1 MPGVTNG
8 YLQDLGNKII
18 GKTFLGSFPC
28 DMQPNPRQKNKF
40 SVIFNLSKHNE
51 KGTHFV
57 AIFADETRL
66 FYFDPLGNACKN
78 KDVLQFLSDHK
89 FKRKIRKKFP
99 KIQSNESIF
108 CGYYCIGFILAMT
121 KQLPLKQFF
130 NIFDYDNLNNN
141 DTIIIDF
148 IHNNV

>member
-8 YLQDLGNKII
+8 YLQDIGKEII

-28 DMQPNPRQKNKF
+28 DIQPNPRRKKTF
-40 SVIFNLSKHNE
+40 SVIFNISKHNE

-66 FYFDPLGNACKN
+66 LYFDPLGNACKN
-78 KDVLQFLSDHK
+78 KYILSFLSKHNLN
-89 FKRKIRKKFP
+89 RKIRKKFP

-121 KQLPLKQFF
+121 KKISIRKFF
-130 NIFDYDNLNNN
+130 NMFDYDNLNNN
-141 DTIIIDF
+141 DNIIIDF
-148 IHNNV
+148 IHKNV

>member
-8 YLQDLGNKII
+8 YLQDLGKKIV

-28 DMQPNPRQKNKF
+28 DMAPNSKRRKKF
-40 SVIFNLSKHNE
+40 SVIFNLSKHNQ

-57 AIFADETRL
+57 CVFADSNRI

-78 KDVLQFLSDHK
+78 KYIMNFLTK
-89 FKRKIRKKFP
+89 NKLRRKIRKKFI

-108 CGYYCIGFILAMT
+108 CGYFCIGFILAMT
-121 KQLPLKQFF
+121 NKVSLKQFF
-130 NIFDYDNLNNN
+130 SIFDYENLNNN
-141 DTIIIDF
+141 DNIMIKF
-148 IHNNV
+148 IQDNV

>member
-8 YLQDLGNKII
+8 YLQDLGKEII

-28 DMQPNPRQKNKF
+28 DMQPNPRLKNKF

-57 AIFADETRL
+57 AIFADATRL
-66 FYFDPLGNACKN
+66 LYFDPLGNACKN
-78 KDVLQFLSDHK
+78 KKILEFLTEHK
-89 FKRKIRKKFP
+89 YHRKIRKKFP
-99 KIQSNESIF
+99 KIQSDESIF
-108 CGYYCIGFILAMT
+108 CGYFCIGFILAMT
-121 KQLPLKQFF
+121 NNIPLKKFF
-130 NIFDYDNLNNN
+130 SLFDYDDLNKN
-141 DTIIIDF
+141 DSIIIEF